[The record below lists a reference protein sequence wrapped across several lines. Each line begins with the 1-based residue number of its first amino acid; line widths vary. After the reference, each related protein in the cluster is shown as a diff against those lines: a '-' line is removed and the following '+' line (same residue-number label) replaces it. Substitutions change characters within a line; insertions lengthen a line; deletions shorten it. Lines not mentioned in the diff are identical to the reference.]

1 MTPIV
6 KIILTVLIVV
16 CVLLSGFFSASEIVY
31 SGVSKIKLKKKVEEG
46 SKKAKAASK
55 ISDNF
60 TDALSTILVGNNLV
74 NILTSVVS
82 TRLAIE
88 IWNEEIGPTMAV
100 ILSTIIV
107 LIFGEI
113 VPKAVG
119 NRYNYNL
126 SMMFASLFN
135 FFRII
140 FFPITFVVTKFVS
153 LLAMMWT
160 PKEKEPTAT
169 DEELIVLAEEMEEE
183 GVIDEDDAELII
195 SAIDFCDV
203 TAHEIMVPRVD
214 VFAIDIDDDQKEIL
228 SNEEIFR
235 YSRVPVYEDTIDN
248 VIGIL
253 NTVELMKKILKG
265 EKINLRS
272 LLSEPIYVHKTKP
285 ISTILTEFKKGG
297 QHLAIVLDE
306 FGGFMGIV
314 TMEDI
319 VEELVGDIFDEM
331 DEVVEDYTVVGENE
345 YIVDGDMNIYD
356 FFDLVEYD
364 DRDFDSEYT
373 TIGGWCTDILGHFP
387 QVGDTFNYANFD
399 VTIIEIDKMRVEKVK
414 VVVHKE
420 IDEDKESED

>member
-135 FFRII
+135 FF
-140 FFPITFVVTKFVS
+140 VTKFVS
-153 LLAMMWT
+153 LLAKMWT

-203 TAHEIMVPRVD
+203 TAHEIMAPRVD

-235 YSRVPVYEDTIDN
+235 YSRVPV
-248 VIGIL
+248 
-253 NTVELMKKILKG
+253 
-265 EKINLRS
+265 
-272 LLSEPIYVHKTKP
+272 
-285 ISTILTEFKKGG
+285 
-297 QHLAIVLDE
+297 
-306 FGGFMGIV
+306 
-314 TMEDI
+314 
-319 VEELVGDIFDEM
+319 
-331 DEVVEDYTVVGENE
+331 
-345 YIVDGDMNIYD
+345 
-356 FFDLVEYD
+356 
-364 DRDFDSEYT
+364 
-373 TIGGWCTDILGHFP
+373 
-387 QVGDTFNYANFD
+387 
-399 VTIIEIDKMRVEKVK
+399 
-414 VVVHKE
+414 
-420 IDEDKESED
+420 